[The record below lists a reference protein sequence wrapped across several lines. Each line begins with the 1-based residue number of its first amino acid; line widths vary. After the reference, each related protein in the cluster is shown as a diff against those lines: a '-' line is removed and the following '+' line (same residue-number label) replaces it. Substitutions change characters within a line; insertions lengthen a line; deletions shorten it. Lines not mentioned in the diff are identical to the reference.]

1 MSSNITKTYTSS
13 RVYLIQSANGNPD
26 SILQIGRGPVKG
38 IKRMHSRLYICC
50 GLEVVVV
57 EVTKELRVV
66 KTWKALDR

>member
-13 RVYLIQSANGNPD
+13 RVYLIQSANGNPY

>member
-13 RVYLIQSANGNPD
+13 RVYLIQGANGNPD